1 MLNLFFLWFYLWIE
15 ESIHDVLSSLAYL
28 LDSCNVF
35 LFRLCYFV
43 IKIALIVIR
52 VFFNDVK
59 PAIKLLE
66 GSLSVVGEIRRRVR
80 VLVALAL
87 QFLF

>member
-28 LDSCNVF
+28 LASCNVF
-35 LFRLCYFV
+35 LFRLSYLV
-43 IKIALIVIR
+43 IKIALIMIG
-52 VFFNDVK
+52 VFFDDVK
-59 PAIKLLE
+59 PDIELLK

-80 VLVALAL
+80 VLMALAL

>member
-1 MLNLFFLWFYLWIE
+1 MLKLFFLWFYLWIE
-15 ESIHDVLSSLAYL
+15 ESVHDVLSSLSNL

-35 LFRLCYFV
+35 LFGLSNLV

-52 VFFNDVK
+52 VFFDDVK
-59 PAIKLLE
+59 PAIELLE

-80 VLVALAL
+80 VLMALAL
-87 QFLF
+87 KFLF